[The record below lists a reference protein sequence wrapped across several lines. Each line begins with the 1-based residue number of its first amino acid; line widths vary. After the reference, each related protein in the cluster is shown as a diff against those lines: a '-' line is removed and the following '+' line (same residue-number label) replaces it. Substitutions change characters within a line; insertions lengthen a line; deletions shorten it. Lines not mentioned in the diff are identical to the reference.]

1 MTTAKNGV
9 ANGGMK
15 TLRKIS
21 VVPMITATYFM
32 VAGGP
37 YGLEDIVQKTGYA
50 ATLLILVI
58 TGLFVRRQS
67 IS

>member
-1 MTTAKNGV
+1 MQIDLKKLMKTPKGV
-9 ANGGMK
+9 GSNGGIQ

-37 YGLEDIVQKTGYA
+37 YGLEDIVKKPA
-50 ATLLILVI
+50 MPP
-58 TGLFVRRQS
+58 RC
-67 IS
+67 

>member
-1 MTTAKNGV
+1 MKTPETGSS
-9 ANGGMK
+9 NGGMQ

-50 ATLLILVI
+50 AT
-58 TGLFVRRQS
+58 F
-67 IS
+67 